1 METEETVKEGL
12 VTASKAKSIWLA
24 FVDIVLFA
32 VLSMIFLFLFAIPF
46 ALVFPEL
53 KTEVGETNI
62 YFQMLNEVLML
73 VSGLIAACM
82 VLGFRKLP
90 FSGLGLSLKGW
101 GRSLLRG
108 ALFVVFLYVVGFGL
122 SLLLGAVEVVGFL
135 FSPISLLVSLL
146 LYFFVAVTEEVIGRG
161 FILGRML
168 DGGINKF
175 VALFISAVLFSLMH
189 LFNPNFAFVPVTEE
203 VIGRGF
209 ILGRMLDGGINK
221 FVALFISAVLFSLMH
236 LFNPNFAFVPFLN
249 IMLAGCFL
257 GASYIYTRNLCF
269 PIALHWFWNWIQG
282 SVLGY
287 KVSGNEFSNENLLIL
302 HFPEENLINGGTFG
316 FEGSI
321 LCSLLLVLGTVII
334 LRHYY
339 KGLEIKD

>member
-135 FSPISLLVSLL
+135 FSPISLMVSLL
-146 LYFFVAVTEEVIGRG
+146 LYFFVA
-161 FILGRML
+161 
-168 DGGINKF
+168 
-175 VALFISAVLFSLMH
+175 
-189 LFNPNFAFVPVTEE
+189 VTEE

>member
-1 METEETVKEGL
+1 METEETVEEGL

-146 LYFFVAVTEEVIGRG
+146 LYFFVA
-161 FILGRML
+161 L
-168 DGGINKF
+168 
-175 VALFISAVLFSLMH
+175 
-189 LFNPNFAFVPVTEE
+189 TEE

>member
-189 LFNPNFAFVPVTEE
+189 LFNPNFAFVP
-203 VIGRGF
+203 
-209 ILGRMLDGGINK
+209 
-221 FVALFISAVLFSLMH
+221 
-236 LFNPNFAFVPFLN
+236 FLN

-339 KGLEIKD
+339 KGLEIRD

>member
-189 LFNPNFAFVPVTEE
+189 LFNPNFAFVP
-203 VIGRGF
+203 
-209 ILGRMLDGGINK
+209 
-221 FVALFISAVLFSLMH
+221 
-236 LFNPNFAFVPFLN
+236 FLN

-287 KVSGNEFSNENLLIL
+287 KVSGNEFSNKNLLIL

-339 KGLEIKD
+339 KGLVIRD

>member
-146 LYFFVAVTEEVIGRG
+146 LYFFVA
-161 FILGRML
+161 L
-168 DGGINKF
+168 
-175 VALFISAVLFSLMH
+175 
-189 LFNPNFAFVPVTEE
+189 TEE

-321 LCSLLLVLGTVII
+321 LCSLLLVLGTVFI

-339 KGLEIKD
+339 KGLVIND

>member
-189 LFNPNFAFVPVTEE
+189 LFNPNFAFVP
-203 VIGRGF
+203 
-209 ILGRMLDGGINK
+209 
-221 FVALFISAVLFSLMH
+221 
-236 LFNPNFAFVPFLN
+236 FLN

-339 KGLEIKD
+339 QG

>member
-1 METEETVKEGL
+1 MRFFLLLLFCRILINIEIQMETEETVKEGL

-189 LFNPNFAFVPVTEE
+189 LFNPNFAFVP
-203 VIGRGF
+203 
-209 ILGRMLDGGINK
+209 
-221 FVALFISAVLFSLMH
+221 
-236 LFNPNFAFVPFLN
+236 FLN

>member
-189 LFNPNFAFVPVTEE
+189 LFNPNFAFVP
-203 VIGRGF
+203 
-209 ILGRMLDGGINK
+209 
-221 FVALFISAVLFSLMH
+221 
-236 LFNPNFAFVPFLN
+236 FLN

-321 LCSLLLVLGTVII
+321 LCSLLLVLGAV
-334 LRHYY
+334 
-339 KGLEIKD
+339 

>member
-90 FSGLGLSLKGW
+90 YSGLGLSLKGW

-189 LFNPNFAFVPVTEE
+189 LFNPNFAFVP
-203 VIGRGF
+203 
-209 ILGRMLDGGINK
+209 
-221 FVALFISAVLFSLMH
+221 
-236 LFNPNFAFVPFLN
+236 FLN
-249 IMLAGCFL
+249 IMVAGCFL

>member
-161 FILGRML
+161 F
-168 DGGINKF
+168 F
-175 VALFISAVLFSLMH
+175 
-189 LFNPNFAFVPVTEE
+189 
-203 VIGRGF
+203 
-209 ILGRMLDGGINK
+209 LGRMLDGGINK

>member
-189 LFNPNFAFVPVTEE
+189 LFNPNFAFVP
-203 VIGRGF
+203 
-209 ILGRMLDGGINK
+209 
-221 FVALFISAVLFSLMH
+221 
-236 LFNPNFAFVPFLN
+236 FLN
-249 IMLAGCFL
+249 IMVAGCFL

-321 LCSLLLVLGTVII
+321 LCSLLLVLGTVFI

>member
-189 LFNPNFAFVPVTEE
+189 LFNPNFAFVP
-203 VIGRGF
+203 
-209 ILGRMLDGGINK
+209 
-221 FVALFISAVLFSLMH
+221 
-236 LFNPNFAFVPFLN
+236 FLN

-321 LCSLLLVLGTVII
+321 LCSLLLVLGTVFI

-339 KGLEIKD
+339 KGLVIND

>member
-122 SLLLGAVEVVGFL
+122 SLLLGAVEAVGFL

-146 LYFFVAVTEEVIGRG
+146 LYFFVA
-161 FILGRML
+161 
-168 DGGINKF
+168 
-175 VALFISAVLFSLMH
+175 
-189 LFNPNFAFVPVTEE
+189 VTEE

>member
-62 YFQMLNEVLML
+62 YFQMLNEILML

-146 LYFFVAVTEEVIGRG
+146 LYFFVA
-161 FILGRML
+161 
-168 DGGINKF
+168 
-175 VALFISAVLFSLMH
+175 
-189 LFNPNFAFVPVTEE
+189 VTEE

>member
-189 LFNPNFAFVPVTEE
+189 LFNP
-203 VIGRGF
+203 
-209 ILGRMLDGGINK
+209 
-221 FVALFISAVLFSLMH
+221 S
-236 LFNPNFAFVPFLN
+236 FAFVPFLN

>member
-122 SLLLGAVEVVGFL
+122 SLLLGAVEVVGVL

-146 LYFFVAVTEEVIGRG
+146 LYFFVA
-161 FILGRML
+161 
-168 DGGINKF
+168 
-175 VALFISAVLFSLMH
+175 
-189 LFNPNFAFVPVTEE
+189 VTEE

>member
-146 LYFFVAVTEEVIGRG
+146 LYFFVAVTEEVIG
-161 FILGRML
+161 
-168 DGGINKF
+168 
-175 VALFISAVLFSLMH
+175 H
-189 LFNPNFAFVPVTEE
+189 
-203 VIGRGF
+203 GF

>member
-1 METEETVKEGL
+1 
-12 VTASKAKSIWLA
+12 
-24 FVDIVLFA
+24 
-32 VLSMIFLFLFAIPF
+32 
-46 ALVFPEL
+46 
-53 KTEVGETNI
+53 
-62 YFQMLNEVLML
+62 MLNEVLML

-189 LFNPNFAFVPVTEE
+189 LFNPNFAFCSVSEYHA
-203 VIGRGF
+203 GR
-209 ILGRMLDGGINK
+209 
-221 FVALFISAVLFSLMH
+221 LFSWGL
-236 LFNPNFAFVPFLN
+236 P
-249 IMLAGCFL
+249 I
-257 GASYIYTRNLCF
+257 YIRVTSVS

>member
-62 YFQMLNEVLML
+62 YFQMLNEILML

-146 LYFFVAVTEEVIGRG
+146 LYFFVA
-161 FILGRML
+161 L
-168 DGGINKF
+168 
-175 VALFISAVLFSLMH
+175 
-189 LFNPNFAFVPVTEE
+189 TEE

-339 KGLEIKD
+339 KGLVIRD

>member
-90 FSGLGLSLKGW
+90 ISGLGLSFKGW

-108 ALFVVFLYVVGFGL
+108 ALFVVFLYVGGFGE
-122 SLLLGAVEVVGFL
+122 SLL
-135 FSPISLLVSLL
+135 
-146 LYFFVAVTEEVIGRG
+146 FVAG
-161 FILGRML
+161 
-168 DGGINKF
+168 
-175 VALFISAVLFSLMH
+175 
-189 LFNPNFAFVPVTEE
+189 
-203 VIGRGF
+203 
-209 ILGRMLDGGINK
+209 
-221 FVALFISAVLFSLMH
+221 
-236 LFNPNFAFVPFLN
+236 
-249 IMLAGCFL
+249 
-257 GASYIYTRNLCF
+257 
-269 PIALHWFWNWIQG
+269 
-282 SVLGY
+282 
-287 KVSGNEFSNENLLIL
+287 
-302 HFPEENLINGGTFG
+302 
-316 FEGSI
+316 
-321 LCSLLLVLGTVII
+321 
-334 LRHYY
+334 
-339 KGLEIKD
+339 

>member
-122 SLLLGAVEVVGFL
+122 ALLLGAVEVVGFL

-146 LYFFVAVTEEVIGRG
+146 LYFFVA
-161 FILGRML
+161 
-168 DGGINKF
+168 
-175 VALFISAVLFSLMH
+175 
-189 LFNPNFAFVPVTEE
+189 VTEE

>member
-146 LYFFVAVTEEVIGRG
+146 LYFFVALTEEVIGRG

-189 LFNPNFAFVPVTEE
+189 LFNP
-203 VIGRGF
+203 
-209 ILGRMLDGGINK
+209 
-221 FVALFISAVLFSLMH
+221 S
-236 LFNPNFAFVPFLN
+236 FAFVPFLN

>member
-73 VSGLIAACM
+73 VSGQIAACV

-146 LYFFVAVTEEVIGRG
+146 LYFFVA
-161 FILGRML
+161 
-168 DGGINKF
+168 
-175 VALFISAVLFSLMH
+175 
-189 LFNPNFAFVPVTEE
+189 VTEE

>member
-62 YFQMLNEVLML
+62 YFQMLNEILML

-146 LYFFVAVTEEVIGRG
+146 LYFFVA
-161 FILGRML
+161 L
-168 DGGINKF
+168 
-175 VALFISAVLFSLMH
+175 
-189 LFNPNFAFVPVTEE
+189 TEE